1 MNYPRMGISMISM
14 LGISIYIPTER
25 LVLSP
30 LLINQTRIEA
40 TSFRASRESGECHQ
54 HVSWSPN
61 GRHREQSLNI
71 NESTGEMENFEDFG
85 WFWSVQHWSLWFNL
99 QSGFLIFFG
108 RVLKSFNWLRG
119 REGGR
124 RRGAKYIKVLRNV
137 KLIVTGRTF
146 WLSKSFLAAVCSMPF
161 CAFKYFVVL
170 ASQKGS
176 PHIAI
181 QLMPAI
187 KNALVNWLL

>member
-119 REGGR
+119 REGGDVVQS
-124 RRGAKYIKVLRNV
+124 I
-137 KLIVTGRTF
+137 
-146 WLSKSFLAAVCSMPF
+146 SKSCGMLSWLWQEGLFGWVNPF
-161 CAFKYFVVL
+161 WQLFVLCHSVL
-170 ASQKGS
+170 SS
-176 PHIAI
+176 I
-181 QLMPAI
+181 L
-187 KNALVNWLL
+187 